1 MKKIKRI
8 MCTLLIGAG
17 ITVYF
22 VYQKAKTGLTI
33 NISAGQINA
42 TLAQKFPVEKE
53 YLLLKTTLHQPKVH
67 LNGTP
72 EHPLVIDM
80 KASVTTPPPLGLKI
94 GNKEFDFG
102 KESKHDAMVKVA
114 FSDIDYDPEKGTIYF
129 KDAEILAVETDAP
142 DAPGA
147 FQEKAL
153 VVISFVAKQVLNRMP
168 VYTLDESRIGP
179 RTARL
184 LLDEVT
190 VSDGKIRVT
199 LKVPE

>member
-22 VYQKAKTGLTI
+22 VYQQAKSGLTI

-42 TLAQKFPVEKE
+42 TLAQKFPIEKE
-53 YLLLKTTLHQPKVH
+53 YLFLKTTLHQPKVH
-67 LNGTP
+67 LNGTLDRM
-72 EHPLVIDM
+72 EIDM

-94 GNKEFDFG
+94 GNKEIDFG

-114 FSDIDYDPEKGTIYF
+114 GQVDYDPEKGTFYF
-129 KDAEILAVETDAP
+129 KDAEILAVEADAT

-147 FQEKAL
+147 FQEQAL
-153 VVISFVAKQVLNRMP
+153 VVISFVVKQVLNRMP

-190 VSDGKIRVT
+190 VSDGKMRVT